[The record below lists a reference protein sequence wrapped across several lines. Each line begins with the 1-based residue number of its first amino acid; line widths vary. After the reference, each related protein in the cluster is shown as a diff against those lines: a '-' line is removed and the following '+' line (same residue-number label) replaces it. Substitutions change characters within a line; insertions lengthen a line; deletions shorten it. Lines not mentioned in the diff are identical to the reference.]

1 MVNKRHNYLLQLLH
15 VLIYNILVSPRNLDM
30 FFLNSI
36 PIYYRVHLLYM
47 YLHAVSDS
55 EEIKVWDSAS
65 DIEDSC
71 VDQLDDDEV
80 PELPSIQASL
90 AEEKALIVWLLIF
103 ILRLQANHSIPDV
116 ALTCLIKFFF
126 IFFTVIGRTNSYIA
140 TIASS
145 FPNLF
150 MSCARSLALRKN

>member
-15 VLIYNILVSPRNLDM
+15 VLIYNILVSPRNLEM

-36 PIYYRVHLLYM
+36 PVYYRVHLLYM

-55 EEIKVWDSAS
+55 EEIEVWDSAS

-90 AEEKALIVWLLIF
+90 AEERALIVWLLIF
-103 ILRLQANHSIPDV
+103 ILRLQAKHSIPDV
-116 ALTCLIKFFF
+116 ALTCLIKFF
-126 IFFTVIGRTNSYIA
+126 
-140 TIASS
+140 SS
-145 FPNLF
+145 
-150 MSCARSLALRKN
+150 SLLLLDEQTLI